1 MAIKKL
7 KGYIL
12 GEVVAAI
19 AVIAILTHIS
29 TWYNSAKTIKAQAQE
44 GYDFATQVATNVVDY
59 YEENTAFPTGTNYD
73 YGTDPGEYVE
83 SVVYNAPD
91 PTATPATHGYTIATF
106 RPGPNGLQ
114 TVLQGKWIIQLLS
127 VSGPYLVTNC
137 YTNINS
143 AFMSGTTLAAG
154 SDSDM
159 VGHSCEVADT
169 IASVIDV

>member
-1 MAIKKL
+1 MIMAIKKL

-59 YEENTAFPTGTNYD
+59 YEENTAFPTGTTYD
-73 YGTDPGEYVE
+73 YGTDPGEYVA
-83 SVVYNAPD
+83 SVVYHAPVAS
-91 PTATPATHGYTIATF
+91 TTHGYTIATF
-106 RPGPNGLQ
+106 RSGPNGLQ

-127 VSGPYLVTNC
+127 VSGPHLVTNC

>member
-29 TWYNSAKTIKAQAQE
+29 TWYNSAKTIQAQAQE

-59 YEENTAFPTGTNYD
+59 YEENGAFPTGTTYD
-73 YGTDPGEYVE
+73 YGTDPGEYVA
-83 SVVYNAPD
+83 SVIYNAPVS
-91 PTATPATHGYTIATF
+91 ATTYGYTIATF
-106 RPGPNGLQ
+106 RLGPNGLQ
-114 TVLQGKWIIQLLS
+114 TVLQGKWIIQLFS
-127 VSGPYLVTNC
+127 VSGPHLVTNC

-143 AFMSGTTLAAG
+143 AFMSGATLAAG
-154 SDSDM
+154 TNSDI
-159 VGHSCEVADT
+159 VGNSCEVADT
-169 IASVIDV
+169 IAAVIDVL